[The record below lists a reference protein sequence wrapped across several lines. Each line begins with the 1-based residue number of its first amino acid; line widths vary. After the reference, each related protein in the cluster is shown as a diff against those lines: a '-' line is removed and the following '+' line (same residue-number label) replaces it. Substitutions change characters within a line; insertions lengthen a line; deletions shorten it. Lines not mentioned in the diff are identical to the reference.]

1 MKNKYDIV
9 IIGSGLGGLVSAN
22 ILARHGYAVC
32 VLEKNRQFGGNLQT
46 FVRDANIFDTGV
58 HYVGGLGEGEILNQY
73 FRYLGIMEH
82 LNIQKLDP
90 VQFDIIS
97 FGDHQESFRYA
108 QGHRNFEASLTQQFP
123 DERKAISDYCSK
135 IKEFCSK
142 FPLYNLSAEDRS
154 YTDADLSLNLKEYL
168 DSISDNELLKAV
180 LVGSNFLYA
189 GNENTPFYVHALSV
203 NSFLLSAWR
212 FVNGGGQIARQL
224 IRRIKEFGGEVYNRN
239 EVVDFIFE
247 NDRLSGVVTKKGV
260 GIKAD
265 MIISNIDPKLTL
277 KLLRG
282 RGLKSAYVNRIN
294 QIKNVASG
302 FSMYLVFKPNSF
314 KYVNSNYYHFQH
326 AERVWK
332 AQEYSDKSWPEA
344 FMISMGVKKG
354 QSEWTDHMTAMTYMN
369 YAEVKKWKNTF
380 NTVSR
385 QADRGESYDAFK
397 REKTELFIDALE
409 KKFPNIRDCIQ
420 SVYTSTPL
428 SYRDYIG
435 SDEGAMYGYQKDT
448 QSPMKSFI
456 SPKTKIPNLYLT
468 GQSLNMHGV
477 LGVTISGVLTCSHI
491 LGRKQLMKSIIENL
505 ELADE

>member
-1 MKNKYDIV
+1 
-9 IIGSGLGGLVSAN
+9 
-22 ILARHGYAVC
+22 
-32 VLEKNRQFGGNLQT
+32 
-46 FVRDANIFDTGV
+46 
-58 HYVGGLGEGEILNQY
+58 
-73 FRYLGIMEH
+73 
-82 LNIQKLDP
+82 
-90 VQFDIIS
+90 
-97 FGDHQESFRYA
+97 
-108 QGHRNFEASLTQQFP
+108 
-123 DERKAISDYCSK
+123 
-135 IKEFCSK
+135 
-142 FPLYNLSAEDRS
+142 
-154 YTDADLSLNLKEYL
+154 
-168 DSISDNELLKAV
+168 
-180 LVGSNFLYA
+180 
-189 GNENTPFYVHALSV
+189 
-203 NSFLLSAWR
+203 
-212 FVNGGGQIARQL
+212 
-224 IRRIKEFGGEVYNRN
+224 
-239 EVVDFIFE
+239 
-247 NDRLSGVVTKKGV
+247 
-260 GIKAD
+260 
-265 MIISNIDPKLTL
+265 
-277 KLLRG
+277 
-282 RGLKSAYVNRIN
+282 
-294 QIKNVASG
+294 
-302 FSMYLVFKPNSF
+302 MYLVFKPNSF

-326 AERVWK
+326 VERVWK

-491 LGRKQLMKSIIENL
+491 LGREQLMKSIIENL